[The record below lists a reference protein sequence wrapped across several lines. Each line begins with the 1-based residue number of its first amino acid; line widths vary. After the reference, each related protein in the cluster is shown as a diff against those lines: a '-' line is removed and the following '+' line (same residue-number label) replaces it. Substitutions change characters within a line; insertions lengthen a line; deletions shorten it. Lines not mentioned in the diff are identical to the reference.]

1 MKTDITIIIPTYNA
15 EHTIKKCVE
24 SLLKQVGN
32 FSYQIIILDDGSSD
46 GTLARLEKYQDN
58 QLVEIVAKQNTGAS
72 ATRNV
77 GIEMA
82 EMDSEYLIFVDA
94 DDFVE
99 ADYLKLLF
107 DQFKDNSNCDLAI
120 CGYRTVSY
128 THLTLPT
135 R

>member
-1 MKTDITIIIPTYNA
+1 TI
-15 EHTIKKCVE
+15 EKCVE

-58 QLVEIVAKQNTGAS
+58 QLVEVVAKQNTGAS

-107 DQFKDNSNCDLAI
+107 DQFKDNSNCDL
-120 CGYRTVSY
+120 
-128 THLTLPT
+128 
-135 R
+135 